1 MGQKGKVVFKQY
13 DQNKIELLPASY
25 EEIIPQN
32 HLVRLVNRAIEELGK
47 EEMIKEYSGGG
58 ASSYHPMMLVK
69 VITYA
74 YTQKIYSS
82 RQIAKALREN
92 IYFRWLSGNNEPDFR
107 TINRFRKSR
116 LKKKIDKIFGSMVKL
131 LHEAGVIK
139 LENYFLD
146 GTKIEANA
154 NKYSYV
160 WKKGVARN
168 RKNLE
173 KKIQEILEEADRI
186 DEEEDKIYGDK
197 DLEEMGEG
205 IKIDSKLIEETVK
218 KLNKRLKKI
227 DEAYKKSP
235 EYKKEQEKELEKK
248 RKKLEK
254 DYLERMKRYEDQEKL
269 FGGRNSYSKTDT
281 EATFMR
287 MKEDHLG
294 NGQLKASYNI
304 QIGTEN
310 QYIIS
315 YSIHQKPGD
324 TSLLIPHIE
333 ELKKKTGIKPKRI
346 ITDAGYGSHE
356 NYAYLEKECID
367 GYVKYN
373 MFDKEQKK
381 RYEGDPFR
389 AENMEYDKE
398 RDEYICPGKRRLK
411 YHHTEK
417 YVTDNGYHTDRKI
430 YESDSCRSCRLK
442 KQCYTGSSKKRMQV
456 NPDLARYREQAKQ
469 LLESDEGIRLRKQRS
484 VDVEPVFGQMKNNR
498 GFRRFTMRG
507 LENVHLEFGL
517 HSLAHN
523 LMKMHKQTVGKPKIG
538 ALN

>member
-13 DQNKIELLPASY
+13 DQSKIELLPASY

-32 HLVRLVNRAIEELGK
+32 HLVRLVNRAIEDIGK
-47 EEMIKEYSGGG
+47 EELIKEYRGGG
-58 ASSYHPMMLVK
+58 ASSYHPMMLLK
-69 VITYA
+69 VILYA

-131 LHEAGVIK
+131 LHETGLIK

-205 IKIDSKLIEETVK
+205 IAIDSALIEEALK
-218 KLNKRLKKI
+218 ELNKRLKKI
-227 DEAYKKSP
+227 DEEYKESP

-254 DYLERMKRYEDQEKL
+254 EYLERMKKYEDQEKL
-269 FGGRNSYSKTDT
+269 FKGRNSYSKTDT
-281 EATFMR
+281 DATFMR
-287 MKEDHLG
+287 MKEDHMR
-294 NGQLKASYNI
+294 NSQLKASYNV
-304 QIGTEN
+304 QMGTEN
-310 QYIIS
+310 QYILG
-315 YSIHQKPGD
+315 YSVHQKPGD

-333 ELKKKTGIKPKRI
+333 TLKRNTGIRPKRI

-356 NYAYLEKECID
+356 NYAYLEKGSIE

-373 MFDKEQKK
+373 MFDKEQK
-381 RYEGDPFR
+381 RTYEGDPYR
-389 AENMEYDKE
+389 AENMEYDKGK
-398 RDEYICPGKRRLK
+398 DEYICPGKRRLK
-411 YHHTEK
+411 YRHTEK
-417 YVTDNGYHTDRKI
+417 YKTDNGYHTDRKI
-430 YESDSCRSCRLK
+430 YESESCRRCKLK
-442 KQCYTGSSKKRMQV
+442 KQCYTGNGQKRMQV
-456 NPDLARYREQAKQ
+456 NHDLARYRRQAKG

-507 LENVHLEFGL
+507 LDNVHLEFGL

-523 LMKMHKQTVGKPKIG
+523 LMKMHKQMVENQRITPFC
-538 ALN
+538 